1 MTNAY
6 DGFVPEPPKL
16 DKKWLARWR
25 HTWGVRIRKPTKR
38 YKVKRSILKQR
49 LKVFWSNVLAVR
61 WFMSLVWQ
69 KEPIQEQY
77 DQEGVHFNEPG
88 SKQTGTY
95 EIPGRIDPPVRENHG
110 QTRERISWMTAT
122 WSNLAE
128 AGRRIPLEQL
138 FKARG
143 TRVLQALTVP
153 EPERFTF
160 QTSSSGS
167 YRSEHVIEFFAPALV
182 TVDS

>member
-1 MTNAY
+1 MVGQVAAY
-6 DGFVPEPPKL
+6 L
-16 DKKWLARWR
+16 
-25 HTWGVRIRKPTKR
+25 GVRIRKPTKR

-61 WFMSLVWQ
+61 WFMSLVWH
-69 KEPIQEQY
+69 KELVQEQY
-77 DQEGVHFNEPG
+77 DQKGVHVNEPG

-153 EPERFTF
+153 EEAIALN
-160 QTSSSGS
+160 TSSNFCAGTCHCGLLKG
-167 YRSEHVIEFFAPALV
+167 RPPTIIE
-182 TVDS
+182 S